1 MIKKLKRPAAFFL
14 TAGLLI
20 NTITGCG
27 SSASNQN
34 GSEATAEGSEATVE
48 ASKANVEEMNFDA
61 DMSQIETGSLNAGS
75 SVHDPSIVVTDDK
88 YYIVGTHMTFA
99 YSDDLRKWTIKGN
112 GYSATNMIFGDLFSD
127 ESGDVFK
134 FTGKKDSV
142 VPTDDKKCHLWA
154 PDIIYNKANGLYY
167 MYYCTSSTWNASTL
181 EFATSET
188 IDGKYEYGKSLIYSG
203 LTRYNIDETN
213 VCDYVDK
220 DYALKNY
227 VKLDGT
233 YNFNEYPNALD
244 PAVFYDKDGKMWMV
258 YGSWSG
264 GIFLLQIDESTGDVI
279 HPEADPD
286 NNVDAYYGKKL
297 LGGGH
302 KSIEGPYILYDP
314 DSDYYYL
321 FVSYGGLTSDGGYQ
335 IRVFRS
341 KEVDGDYLD
350 MNDKKPD
357 FYDNDHSGFGLK
369 ISGNHMLPSL
379 ETAYKATGH
388 NSAMIDKDGRKYVV
402 YHTRFEGKGEYF
414 EPRARQYFL
423 NEEGWPVMLPY
434 ITNGET
440 ISESGYSTDEIAGRY
455 YLEELGLD
463 ISGGY
468 KAPSIIYLGKD
479 GKVYSKASDDTISEG
494 TYTVTDG
501 KYYVHISIDDI
512 EYSGVFCKQ
521 LDESGR
527 EVFVFSACG
536 QNKTIYGVKYSE

>member
-27 SSASNQN
+27 SSASNPN

-48 ASKANVEEMNFDA
+48 ASEANVEEMNFDA

-244 PAVFYDKDGKMWMV
+244 PEVFYDKDGKMWMV

-388 NSAMIDKDGRKYVV
+388 NSAMIDKDGR
-402 YHTRFEGKGEYF
+402 
-414 EPRARQYFL
+414 
-423 NEEGWPVMLPY
+423 NM
-434 ITNGET
+434 
-440 ISESGYSTDEIAGRY
+440 
-455 YLEELGLD
+455 
-463 ISGGY
+463 
-468 KAPSIIYLGKD
+468 
-479 GKVYSKASDDTISEG
+479 
-494 TYTVTDG
+494 
-501 KYYVHISIDDI
+501 
-512 EYSGVFCKQ
+512 
-521 LDESGR
+521 
-527 EVFVFSACG
+527 
-536 QNKTIYGVKYSE
+536 

>member
-27 SSASNQN
+27 SSASNPN
-34 GSEATAEGSEATVE
+34 GSEATAEGSKATVE

-127 ESGDVFK
+127 ESGEVFK

-188 IDGKYEYGKSLIYSG
+188 VDGKYEYGKSLIYSG

-463 ISGGY
+463 ISGSY

-479 GKVYSKASDDTISEG
+479 GTVYSKASDDTISEG

-536 QNKTIYGVKYSE
+536 QNKTIYGVKYTE